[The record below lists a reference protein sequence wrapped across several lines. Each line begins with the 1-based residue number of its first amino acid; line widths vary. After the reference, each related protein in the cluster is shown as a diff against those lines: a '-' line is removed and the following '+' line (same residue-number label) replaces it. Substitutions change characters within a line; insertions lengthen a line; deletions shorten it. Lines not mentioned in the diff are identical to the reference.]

1 MQGSKKINARDVT
14 TPDTLMDLI
23 RQTVPPN
30 IVQVSRG
37 LLSQILRT
45 TATIPRTNLPPLCVQ
60 ATMQQYRT
68 ALVRPGCQDEE
79 CSAFRDE
86 DGHLRDPADPLTW
99 KFKGGK

>member
-1 MQGSKKINARDVT
+1 M
-14 TPDTLMDLI
+14 
-23 RQTVPPN
+23 
-30 IVQVSRG
+30 
-37 LLSQILRT
+37 
-45 TATIPRTNLPPLCVQ
+45 PRTNLSPVCVQ

-99 KFKGGK
+99 KFKGMGSKYYCYCFFIYIFISQASGRTGRTSWA